1 MGVPPP
7 VAALLWYARGD
18 YARAAGPAL
27 VHSQLS
33 NAGPPATG
41 VAWTFE
47 TLGHYGTLGIEDVI
61 VTFSYPDCLSSSA
74 LASASF
80 DVLKLSA

>member
-1 MGVPPP
+1 MAAAAEFTRSWNCAASGPRQADRLGSLCKCRGHWRLSGLGRGVF
-7 VAALLWYARGD
+7 
-18 YARAAGPAL
+18 
-27 VHSQLS
+27 Q
-33 NAGPPATG
+33 
-41 VAWTFE
+41 

-80 DVLKLSA
+80 SVLQLSP